1 MSKAPLTR
9 QGSGAPS
16 FCWHCNRQLQ
26 RAPGKGLGLFYFHLV
41 RDAAGVQHRV
51 HGGCVEGSVADGNKL
66 VPQREKHWADDIPM
80 GDVFGVCSVLQGSKK

>member
-1 MSKAPLTR
+1 MS
-9 QGSGAPS
+9 GDI
-16 FCWHCNRQLQ
+16 
-26 RAPGKGLGLFYFHLV
+26 GLGRLATADAQ